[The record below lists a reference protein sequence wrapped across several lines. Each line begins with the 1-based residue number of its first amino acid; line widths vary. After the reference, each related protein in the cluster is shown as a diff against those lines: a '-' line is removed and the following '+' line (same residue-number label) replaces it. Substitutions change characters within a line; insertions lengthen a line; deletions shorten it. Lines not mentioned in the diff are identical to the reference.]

1 MSLSHPGSRVRRRMG
16 PAQSDGLVAVVIFFY
31 YSPVVAVVTVDFAL
45 LLPFS
50 LLLSLLSAFLGCL
63 RSYNCC
69 IDINL

>member
-1 MSLSHPGSRVRRRMG
+1 MSLSHPGSRVRPRMG
-16 PAQSDGLVAVVIFFY
+16 PAQSDGLVADVIIFY
-31 YSPVVAVVTVDFAL
+31 YSSVVAVVTVDFAL